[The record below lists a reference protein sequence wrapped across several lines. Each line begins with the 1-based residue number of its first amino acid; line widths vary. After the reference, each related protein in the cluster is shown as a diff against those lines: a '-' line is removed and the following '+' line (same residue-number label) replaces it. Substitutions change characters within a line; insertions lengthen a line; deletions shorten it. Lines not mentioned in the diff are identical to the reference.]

1 MFESAIEKKINRLI
15 KDLGGKAY
23 KWVSPGAAG
32 VPDRI
37 CVLPGGKI
45 VFIEAKRPDV
55 SDGLSLRQKK
65 EALRLR
71 KLGHVVLRVN
81 DVEELKL
88 ELRGLGY
95 EV

>member
-1 MFESAIEKKINRLI
+1 MFESVIEQNICKLI
-15 KDLGGKAY
+15 KALGGKAY

-37 CVLPGGKI
+37 CVMPGGKVI
-45 VFIEAKRPDV
+45 FIEVKRPNV
-55 SDGLSLRQKK
+55 SDGLSIRQKK

-71 KLGHVVLRVN
+71 KLGQVVFRIN
-81 DVEELKL
+81 DMDELKR
-88 ELRGLGY
+88 ELRSLGY